1 MANIRKSFN
10 FRNGVQV
17 DDDNLIVNPYGLVG
31 IGTTIP
37 TEALD
42 VRGKVKVIQDP
53 NVLGSGVLNATTG
66 IVTSLTVVELEVNG
80 NDFSAGVI
88 GAGISVGKAGVI
100 TATDPTGVVTYFGDG
115 KNLLNLPTS
124 QWLDMDVG
132 LGYTSIYAQG
142 GVGIST
148 DDPRFFLQVGGNT
161 DLGYFADGVG
171 INSRGGVV
179 ATGVVTATTFNGS
192 VLGDIQGGIGTITQI
207 LSTNAHATGIVTAGI
222 GFTGDVRG
230 NILSGISTIV
240 QIKSTNAHV
249 TGIVTAGIGFTGN
262 LTGNVVGHIEGNV
275 VGNVDSVGV
284 STFHE
289 LKVTG
294 SISGDTVSGILTT
307 GDLTSSRSVLGIST
321 ASKLHVTNQL
331 GVGINNPLKQ
341 IEVFSVGISTVDIQS
356 EETAILQL
364 SQKSSVGI
372 GESTAQFKF
381 GQSPKTLDIIN
392 GDTGNVNTVIH
403 GGGFVGVNTGSFNW
417 VYGKTNTNLMTL
429 DYKGNLGINKIP
441 EYPLDVAGIATFSDN
456 VYIKTNLDVEGD
468 AIIDGNL
475 TVSGITQ
482 FSLPDLISSNINSSS
497 GISTFLNIH
506 VEQIISGVT
515 TIGIGTALENI
526 GPNIDLDCPFG
537 TAVFNKVGIGST
549 QPMSQLDVAGSIQG
563 KSFFGIGESLACA
576 VDFSSAGKN
585 LGGALGNKSF
595 MVPPR
600 VTNTERN
607 NLINIIGGAMVYN
620 TTNSKLQVYVGS
632 YPSGSWVNLH

>member
-1 MANIRKSFN
+1 M
-10 FRNGVQV
+10 
-17 DDDNLIVNPYGLVG
+17 
-31 IGTTIP
+31 
-37 TEALD
+37 
-42 VRGKVKVIQDP
+42 
-53 NVLGSGVLNATTG
+53 
-66 IVTSLTVVELEVNG
+66 
-80 NDFSAGVI
+80 
-88 GAGISVGKAGVI
+88 
-100 TATDPTGVVTYFGDG
+100 
-115 KNLLNLPTS
+115 
-124 QWLDMDVG
+124 
-132 LGYTSIYAQG
+132 
-142 GVGIST
+142 
-148 DDPRFFLQVGGNT
+148 
-161 DLGYFADGVG
+161 
-171 INSRGGVV
+171 
-179 ATGVVTATTFNGS
+179 
-192 VLGDIQGGIGTITQI
+192 GDIQGGIGTITQI

-222 GFTGDVRG
+222 GFTG
-230 NILSGISTIV
+230 
-240 QIKSTNAHV
+240 
-249 TGIVTAGIGFTGN
+249 N
-262 LTGNVVGHIEGNV
+262 LTGNVVGHVEGNI

-441 EYPLDVAGIATFSDN
+441 EYPLDVAGIATFADN
-456 VYIKTNLDVEGD
+456 VYVKSNLDVQGD
-468 AIIDGNL
+468 TVIDGNL
-475 TVSGITQ
+475 TVSGTTQ
-482 FSLPDLISSNINSSS
+482 FSLPDLISSNINSNS

-515 TIGIGTALENI
+515 TIGIGTDLENI

-549 QPMSQLDVAGSIQG
+549 QPMAQLDVAGSIQG
-563 KSFFGIGESLACA
+563 KSFFGVGESLACA

-607 NLINIIGGAMVYN
+607 NLINIICLLY
-620 TTNSKLQVYVGS
+620 TS
-632 YPSGSWVNLH
+632 PSPRDRG